1 MVRVRWNAARVGA
14 VALGALASLSA
25 ASAQAA
31 VVPVACTAP
40 ALVAAVT
47 SANASAEAD
56 TLNLATGCT
65 YTLTTHASTS
75 FGFTGLPAIEGDLTI
90 AGDGSTIAR
99 SGAAAPFRLITVS
112 AGASL
117 RLEDLTLTGGL
128 AQGGEGGSARGEEND
143 DGGGGGG
150 GAGLGGAIYNRG
162 SLQLV
167 GVTVS
172 SNTARGGDGGDAASD
187 SGGDGGGGGGGG
199 GLGGA
204 GGSSANADAGGLDG
218 GSGGGG
224 FGGSGGATNGSES
237 DAGSGGGGTT
247 GPGGPPVDDVGGV
260 GGITGGGKGGD
271 ADDFTA
277 GPGQAEDGVAG
288 TFGGGGGGGAD
299 EGWGADGGVGGGG
312 GGSGEND
319 EEATDA
325 RQAGAGGF
333 GGGGGGAGE
342 DASGGAGGFGGGG
355 GGANDNE
362 EDGIVVAGTGGVG
375 GGAGGPVAT
384 PDESITD
391 DSTGGGG
398 GAGIGGAIFNED
410 TVELSCG
417 TTVSGN
423 SVVGGTGGLGAE
435 APQNGLNGQGIEAGI
450 YDYDTASSEEIA
462 CADYA
467 STVLAD
473 DPTGFWRF
481 GEPSG
486 TTLLD
491 SSGQVPA
498 DNGTYLGGVTLGQP
512 GALVGDPNTAA
523 LYDGINDQGRVPDSN
538 SLDVGNSFTAE
549 GWIKRSSTAQ
559 THELMNKGASGIHL
573 VVMSGASLNRVVLRR
588 AGVATIAQSTSGVP
602 ADGRF
607 HHVVATMNGL
617 GSTARIY
624 IDGVDVTQV
633 LAPGQTILNTAF
645 PLTFGSF
652 GSSPS
657 QPATYDEFA
666 LYDAALSLARV
677 QAHHA
682 AGVGPV

>member
-1 MVRVRWNAARVGA
+1 MVKVRWNAALVGA
-14 VALGALASLSA
+14 AAVGALATMSA

-40 ALVAAVT
+40 ALVSAVT
-47 SANASAEAD
+47 SANASAGAD
-56 TLNLATGCT
+56 TLNLAAGCT
-65 YTLTTHASTS
+65 YTLTTYASTS

-90 AGDGSTIAR
+90 AGDASTIAR

-112 AGASL
+112 TGASL
-117 RLEDLTLTGGL
+117 RLQDLTLTGGL
-128 AQGGEGGSARGEEND
+128 AQGGEGGSALGQGND
-143 DGGGGGG
+143 DGAGGGG

-172 SNTARGGDGGDAASD
+172 SNTARGGDGGDAASNDGDDD
-187 SGGDGGGGGGGG
+187 SGGGGGGG

-204 GGSSANADAGGLDG
+204 GGSAAQPSGENWDG
-218 GSGGGG
+218 GAGGGG
-224 FGGSGGATNGSES
+224 FGGAGGATGGADS

-247 GPGGPPVDDVGGV
+247 GPGGPPVDDVGGA
-260 GGITGGGKGGD
+260 GGITGGGEGGD
-271 ADDFTA
+271 YLDDLTA

-288 TFGGGGGGGAD
+288 AFGGGGGGGAD
-299 EGWGADGGVGGGG
+299 EGWGANGGVGGGG

-319 EEATDA
+319 AEDS

-333 GGGGGGAGE
+333 GGGGGGGGE

-355 GGANDNE
+355 GGANDDD
-362 EDGIVVAGTGGVG
+362 EDGDVVAGTGGVG

-384 PDESITD
+384 PDDSSSD

-398 GAGIGGAIFNED
+398 GAGIGGAIFNEN

-417 TTVSGN
+417 TVVSGN

-435 APQNGLNGQGIEAGI
+435 TPQNGLNGQAIEIGI
-450 YDYDTASSEEIA
+450 YNYATASSAEVA
-462 CADYA
+462 CADYPA
-467 STVLAD
+467 AVLDD
-473 DPTGFWRF
+473 DPAGYWRF

-486 TTLLD
+486 TTMVD
-491 SSGQVPA
+491 SSGHG
-498 DNGTYLGGVTLGQP
+498 NTGTYIGGVTLGQP
-512 GALVGDPNTAA
+512 GALAADPNTAA

-549 GWIKRSSTAQ
+549 GWIKRSSVAQ
-559 THELMNKGASGIHL
+559 THELMNKGASGIQL
-573 VVMSGASLNRVVLRR
+573 VVMSAASLNKVVLRR
-588 AGVATIAQSTSGVP
+588 AGVATIAQSTTGVP
-602 ADGRF
+602 ANGAY

-624 IDGVDVTQV
+624 IDGADVTQV

-666 LYDAALSLARV
+666 LYDTALSLARV
-677 QAHHA
+677 QAHHT
-682 AGVGPV
+682 AGAP